1 MGSLAV
7 VQGAV
12 ATVAQIDL
20 AVGFV
25 AAGCLIVGIGL
36 AVATWRLW
44 VSAAPESPALAP
56 LEIMSE
62 APYLLADESAR
73 AALVDAVR
81 PGPGTPLPQKL
92 SPEKLERQRAKRQQR
107 EAKRAAKAAPPP
119 ASPAAQP
126 TRVVRAHG
134 AQPAAPTE
142 PRVRRAPVSIST
154 EVRRTSRDQRDD
166 DSGGR
171 SSIDPLLR

>member
-1 MGSLAV
+1 MQA
-7 VQGAV
+7 A
-12 ATVAQIDL
+12 ATTVAQIDL

-25 AAGCLIVGIGL
+25 AAGCLVVGIGL

-62 APYLLADESAR
+62 SPYLLADEAAR

-81 PGPGTPLPQKL
+81 PGPGTPRPQKL
-92 SPEKLERQRAKRQQR
+92 SPEKLERQRAKRAAR
-107 EAKRAAKAAPPP
+107 EAKRASRSTRSAPSEP
-119 ASPAAQP
+119 APVAPSS
-126 TRVVRAHG
+126 RVVRAHG

-142 PRVRRAPVSIST
+142 PRVRRAPVAIST
-154 EVRRTSRDQRDD
+154 DARRPVRDPRDD

-171 SSIDPLLR
+171 PSIDPLLR

>member
-1 MGSLAV
+1 

-56 LEIMSE
+56 LEIMGES
-62 APYLLADESAR
+62 PYLLADEPLR
-73 AALVDAVR
+73 ATLIDAVR

-92 SPEKLERQRAKRQQR
+92 SAEKLERQRIKRQQR
-107 EAKRAAKAAPPP
+107 EAKRAARPAREAPP
-119 ASPAAQP
+119 AVVEP
-126 TRVVRAHG
+126 TRVVRTRG
-134 AQPAAPTE
+134 TQPAAPSE
-142 PRVRRAPVSIST
+142 PVVRRAPVSIST
-154 EVRRTSRDQRDD
+154 NARRPARDQRDD

-171 SSIDPLLR
+171 PTIDPLLR